1 MHNNYP
7 AIGIRWSK
15 TIQHRNRVQWGPY
28 CQQGTKPF
36 AHNFGCAGCTKLIPA
51 RLDEPMF
58 LIREGEHRYP
68 LTLQQVN
75 RLLKQ
80 WSKATGLASTFTLTG
95 HCMRRGGLNW
105 AHDAKLTGET
115 LKVMGGWNSD
125 AYLRYI
131 DLKFDKRVQAGK
143 RMVKFADKKLSG
155 HDINRSNI

>member
-1 MHNNYP
+1 MGPLLP
-7 AIGIRWSK
+7 ARDK
-15 TIQHRNRVQWGPY
+15 TICPQFWMRRMY
-28 CQQGTKPF
+28 
-36 AHNFGCAGCTKLIPA
+36 KLIPA